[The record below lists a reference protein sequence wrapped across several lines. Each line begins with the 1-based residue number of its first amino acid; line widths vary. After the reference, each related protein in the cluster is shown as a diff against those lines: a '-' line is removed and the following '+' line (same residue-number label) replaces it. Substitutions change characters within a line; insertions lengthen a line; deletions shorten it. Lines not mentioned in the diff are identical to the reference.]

1 MGMNIFGVGPF
12 EFFVFLL
19 IALLILGPERMISAS
34 RGIARFIRNLILSP
48 TWRTV
53 QQVQVEM
60 RNFPTQLIRE
70 AGLDDINKIVPTP
83 EEIAKEAG
91 LDDLARQVDEVK
103 KQVQGDITAANT
115 QINHLTQQASQPAAK
130 TTTAAASSPASPL
143 NSGVPTISA
152 PPPAPPSP
160 SGPPTIQKS

>member
-1 MGMNIFGVGPF
+1 MGMNILGVGPF
-12 EFFVFLL
+12 EFFIFLL

-60 RNFPTQLIRE
+60 RNIPTTLIRE

-91 LDDLARQVDEVK
+91 LDELSKQVDQVK
-103 KQVQGDITAANT
+103 RQVQGEWTDTNAQVT
-115 QINHLTQQASQPAAK
+115 QMSKQATSLPAK
-130 TTTAAASSPASPL
+130 PAPVSPL
-143 NSGVPTISA
+143 SSGIPTISA
-152 PPPAPPSP
+152 PPPAPPRP
-160 SGPPTIQKS
+160 DGPPTIQKS